1 MTAVERVKAI
11 LKERHIAVS
20 KLEKDLGFANGYIG
34 QLKKGTFPADRLDSI
49 ARYLNVTPQ
58 YLMYGTE
65 TMKDV
70 FEFRQKNRE
79 EEEKPVQNEAD
90 ELVET
95 LQLLRDR
102 PDLRAMLHAGA
113 RTKPET
119 VKKVTE
125 LFELMEEG

>member
-1 MTAVERVKAI
+1 MTPVERVKAI
-11 LKERHIAVS
+11 CKERNIPIS
-20 KLEKDLGFANGYIG
+20 RLEKDCGFANAYIS
-34 QLKKGTFPADRLDSI
+34 QIKSGTFRADRLYTI
-49 ARYLNVTPQ
+49 AKYLDVTPQ
-58 YLMYGTE
+58 YLLYGTE

-70 FEFRQKNRE
+70 FEFEQKKRE
-79 EEEKPVQNEAD
+79 EEEKPARSEAD

-119 VKKVTE
+119 VQKIVE
-125 LFELMEEG
+125 LFESMEEG

>member
-1 MTAVERVKAI
+1 MTVVERVKAI
-11 LKERHIAVS
+11 LKERRIPVS

-34 QLKKGTFPADRLDSI
+34 QLKKGTFPADRLDAI
-49 ARYLNVTPQ
+49 ARYLNLTPQ
-58 YLMYGTE
+58 YLLYGTE

-70 FEFRQKNRE
+70 FEFEQKKRE
-79 EEEKPVQNEAD
+79 EEEKPIRSEAD

-119 VKKVTE
+119 VQKITE
-125 LFELMEEG
+125 LFESMGEG

>member
-1 MTAVERVKAI
+1 MTVVERVKAI
-11 LKERHIAVS
+11 LKERRIPVS

-34 QLKKGTFPADRLDSI
+34 QLKKGTFPADRLDAI
-49 ARYLNVTPQ
+49 ARYLNLTPQ
-58 YLMYGTE
+58 YLLYGTE

-70 FEFRQKNRE
+70 FEFEQKKQE
-79 EEEKPVQNEAD
+79 EEEKPARSEAD

-113 RTKPET
+113 KTKPET
-119 VKKVTE
+119 VQKITE
-125 LFELMEEG
+125 LFETMEEG

>member
-1 MTAVERVKAI
+1 MTVVERVKAI
-11 LKERHIAVS
+11 LKERRIPVS

-34 QLKKGTFPADRLDSI
+34 QLKKGTFPADRLDAI
-49 ARYLNVTPQ
+49 ARYLDVTPQ
-58 YLMYGTE
+58 YLLYGTE

-70 FEFRQKNRE
+70 FEFEQKKR
-79 EEEKPVQNEAD
+79 EEEKPIRSEAD

-113 RTKPET
+113 KTKPET
-119 VKKVTE
+119 VQKITE
-125 LFELMEEG
+125 LFETMEEG